1 MDPLTAI
8 ILTKSLDG
16 LTMRAEA
23 TAHNIAN
30 ANSPG
35 YRPVRVSFEDAMA
48 EAALKGPE
56 AVLAMTFSVE
66 QDPAFLP
73 DDAVR
78 LDMEMV
84 TASSTA
90 GRYAALVEL
99 LNRHSQITA
108 LAVSGGR

>member
-1 MDPLTAI
+1 MDPLTAVV
-8 ILTKSLDG
+8 LTKSLDG
-16 LTMRAEA
+16 LAMRAEA

-35 YRPVRVSFEDAMA
+35 YRPVRVSFEEALA
-48 EAALKGPE
+48 EAAAKGPE
-56 AVLAMTFSVE
+56 AVAAMTFSIE
-66 QDPAFLP
+66 EDPAFLP
-73 DDAVR
+73 GDAVR
-78 LDMEMV
+78 LDMEMIN
-84 TASSTA
+84 ASSTA